1 MREKTKLFTVNNY
14 LQNLSNCSYFK
25 KSETQKVAV
34 DANMLPH
41 CLVVGS
47 TVTAL
52 CATEMMKNCM
62 INTNMRI
69 AAIPTNHTSIAETIT
84 TTNIIMANWSRGMW
98 QSVLNRAIRMLATG
112 HTSGN
117 RSFGSHFFSAVV
129 TVS

>member
-1 MREKTKLFTVNNY
+1 MVKVIDVLEQQGRNAGLPDAIISGILGQLMVQIGYDPLECKGLTVNPP
-14 LQNLSNCSYFK
+14 
-25 KSETQKVAV
+25 TDMDI

-84 TTNIIMANWSRGMW
+84 
-98 QSVLNRAIRMLATG
+98 V
-112 HTSGN
+112 
-117 RSFGSHFFSAVV
+117 
-129 TVS
+129 

>member
-1 MREKTKLFTVNNY
+1 MVQIGYDPLECKGLTVNPP
-14 LQNLSNCSYFK
+14 
-25 KSETQKVAV
+25 TDMDI